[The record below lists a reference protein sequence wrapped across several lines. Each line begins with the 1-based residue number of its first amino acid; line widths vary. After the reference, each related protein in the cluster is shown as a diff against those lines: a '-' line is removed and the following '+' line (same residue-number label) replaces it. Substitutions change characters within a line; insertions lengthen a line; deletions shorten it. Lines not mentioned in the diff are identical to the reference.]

1 MNFKNEIPSWD
12 DIRLFL
18 AVARGGGLKGAADA
32 TGISAATLGRHVLRL
47 ERAIGGDLFE
57 KRQTGYRLTA
67 MGDEFYEYARQFEDQ
82 AAALERWR
90 QGRTGTRTLRI
101 AAGSW
106 TAWYV
111 TSHLAAL
118 RQACPDV
125 PIELVTGAGF
135 VDLLRREANI
145 GIRNRRPQ
153 QPGLAGRRMASVA
166 FAIYGAPVHTAVA
179 GGLDGWAD
187 YAVLPWIGAAN
198 VDTRMGANQTPS
210 AKWMQENVGAAFSFA
225 ATDVRLLLD
234 AAVAGAGVC
243 LLPCFVGDSTGGL
256 VRLSAE
262 VEPLR
267 HDQWLV
273 SHEEDRHFPAV
284 RRMLD
289 ALAAIFTTHAPLF
302 AGTAAGLKKS
312 S

>member
-1 MNFKNEIPSWD
+1 MNFKNEIASWD

-32 TGISAATLGRHVLRL
+32 IGISAATLGRHVLRL

-67 MGDEFYEYARQFEDQ
+67 MGDEFFEYARQFEDQ

-90 QGRTGTRTLRI
+90 QGRTGTRAIRI

-106 TAWYV
+106 TAWFV
-111 TSHLAAL
+111 TRHLAEI
-118 RQACPDV
+118 RESCPDV
-125 PIELVTGAGF
+125 PVELVTGAGF

-166 FAIYGAPVHTAVA
+166 FAIYGVPMYAKAA
-179 GGLDGWAD
+179 ERFDAWSD
-187 YAVLPWIGAAN
+187 YGALPWVGPAN
-198 VDTRMGANQTPS
+198 VETRVGAGRTPS
-210 AKWMQENVGAAFSFA
+210 AKWLQENVGAAFSFA

-234 AAVAGAGVC
+234 AAVGGVGVC
-243 LLPCFVGDSTGGL
+243 LLPCFVGDSTDGL

-262 VEPLR
+262 VEALR

-284 RRMLD
+284 RRLLD
-289 ALAAIFTTHAPLF
+289 ALVAIFMADAPLF
-302 AGTAAGLKKS
+302 AGTGAGLKKS